1 MIVCGVRRMATLV
14 MLCGSV
20 ALTGCATAARAVFT
34 QPDVTF
40 RGVGLRSLSVDGA
53 DLEVLLNIYNPNA
66 YSLGASALHY
76 RLLVDSLE
84 LGAGA
89 IDSAFSVAKRDSAV
103 VRLPVRLGFR
113 ASAPRP
119 AVAARRRSA
128 VPPDG
133 RRYLEVIRG
142 HLHPRVQRDGPIRCL
157 QGPQAV
163 TDVHLTN
170 RSRRF
175 FIEVY
180 HRA

>member
-14 MLCGSV
+14 MVCASV

-113 ASAPRP
+113 A
-119 AVAARRRSA
+119 
-128 VPPDG
+128 
-133 RRYLEVIRG
+133 L
-142 HLHPRVQRDGPIRCL
+142 QRL
-157 QGPQAV
+157 GPQLLRGGEVPYRLMGDV
-163 TDVHLTN
+163 TLKSFVGTFT
-170 RSRRF
+170 REFSETGRF
-175 FIEVY
+175 DASKAL
-180 HRA
+180 RQ